1 MVSDDRHL
9 YLDANSLTRHSHWA
23 HGFMAAYANWL
34 GLVLLALLLVAG
46 WLWSRR
52 RPGAVEGFVA
62 CLLGGLS
69 GAVAVGV
76 NHFVSQAVAR
86 VRPCHALAA
95 HHHLTVILSCAH
107 DYSFPSDHASI
118 AGGFAMG
125 LLIFSR
131 RWGALA
137 WLLALFL
144 AFARVYAGVHYP
156 ADVIAGLLLGS
167 VIAVVVWLVLRRP
180 ALAAAAWVV
189 NRTPFRPLIVA
200 GAPIRT

>member
-1 MVSDDRHL
+1 MVSADRHL
-9 YLDANSLTRHSHWA
+9 YLDANSVSRHTHWA
-23 HGFMAAYANWL
+23 HGFMAAYANWA
-34 GLVLLALLLVAG
+34 GLVVLALLLVGG

-52 RPGAVEGFVA
+52 RPDAVQGFVA

-69 GAVAVGV
+69 GAIAVGI
-76 NHFVSQAVAR
+76 NHFVSKAVAR

-107 DYSFPSDHASI
+107 DYSFPSDHATI

-125 LLIFSR
+125 LVFFSR
-131 RWGALA
+131 RLAVLA

-167 VIAVVVWLVLRRP
+167 AIAVIVWIVLRRP
-180 ALAAAAWVV
+180 ALAIAGWVT
-189 NRTPFRPLIVA
+189 RTPLRPLIAA
-200 GAPIRT
+200 GAPART